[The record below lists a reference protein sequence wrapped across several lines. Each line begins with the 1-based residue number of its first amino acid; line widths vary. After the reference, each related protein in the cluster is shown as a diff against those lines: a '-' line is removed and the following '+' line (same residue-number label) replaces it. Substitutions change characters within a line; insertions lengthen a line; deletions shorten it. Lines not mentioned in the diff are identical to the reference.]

1 MWVRHSYRL
10 ISKQI
15 FIEKCSWDTKWM
27 NKWDSHKVQAQV
39 FIKHFHTKMG
49 WVKNIKKSRSCSQEM
64 ARGATLK
71 GHHEAPHPSAQS
83 IRSDSVGTVSLLHMN
98 LLPLSFWQEGKIC
111 CFFFQYRSIF
121 PYAPEGEYYLIP
133 KITVQKSICT
143 SSSQVKGT
151 KN

>member
-27 NKWDSHKVQAQV
+27 NKWDSHQIQAQD
-39 FIKHFHTKMG
+39 FIKHCHTKMG
-49 WVKNIKKSRSCSQEM
+49 WVKNIKKSLSCSQEM
-64 ARGATLK
+64 AKGATPQ

-83 IRSDSVGTVSLLHMN
+83 IRSDSVGTVSLLVSLLLTRGKN
-98 LLPLSFWQEGKIC
+98 LLF
-111 CFFFQYRSIF
+111 FFFQYRSIF
-121 PYAPEGEYYLIP
+121 PYPLEGEYYLIP

-143 SSSQVKGT
+143 SSSQVTGT
-151 KN
+151 KS